1 MMPTP
6 RAHHLAHFALAS
18 TILVG
23 CAESDEPSV
32 DAPAYALATTAADAA
47 AAADASPDVSPG
59 APASGLS
66 FSVEGA
72 KDFKLVV
79 PGASCA
85 GNRCTLATVPST
97 EIRVDLTLNSHG
109 MSDMPVWVRWRG
121 CTPKGGQL
129 WPMWSGGQTPEY
141 QTLYTHGFEGLAPGS
156 ACVAEVV
163 QGTWYIFAGNLSVKP
178 TTNAQYCREQ
188 YSSPEN
194 LNLHCFVPAKQ
205 EVTIESTLRSWQCFI
220 DGAKRATAPTVF
232 RTGNLKFTAAGNE
245 VVSCTGMAL

>member
-1 MMPTP
+1 MPTS
-6 RAHHLAHFALAS
+6 RAHHLARLALAS
-18 TILVG
+18 TIMVG
-23 CAESDEPSV
+23 CADDGRGVDAPSSDEPTRALA
-32 DAPAYALATTAADAA
+32 APATDAA
-47 AAADASPDVSPG
+47 APSDAAPG
-59 APASGLS
+59 APATGLS

-72 KDFKLVV
+72 KDAKLVV
-79 PGASCA
+79 AGATCVN
-85 GNRCTLATVPST
+85 NRCTFATVPTT
-97 EIRVDLTLNSHG
+97 EVRVDLTLVSHG

-129 WPMWSGGQTPEY
+129 WPRWSGGQTPEY
-141 QTLYTHGFEGLAPGS
+141 ETLYTHGFEGLPPGS

-163 QGTWYIFAGNLSVKP
+163 QGSWYIFAGNLSVKA
-178 TTNAQYCREQ
+178 TTNAQYCRDQ

-205 EVTIESTLRSWQCFI
+205 ELTIESTLRSWQCYI

-232 RTGNLKFTAAGNE
+232 RQGTLKFTAAGNE